1 MKDKIDKLQSLL
13 ISKSKNYLAN
23 CKKKEI
29 NIFASPLCDLNSWSN
44 GLGYEKLLLL
54 KNNKNFSLNFL
65 WQLII
70 EIINIGRFN
79 FKVYEPLNNF
89 MEKKRINLVYSYC
102 WKESFDKN
110 SIFYDKYLKLNSKN
124 LNYYFLLISIDG
136 YLPKKINN
144 FTILKR
150 KKIIFSPL
158 LFIKYFK
165 KKLFE
170 KNFFHQFN
178 STNFFCEFLSDF
190 IIKNFTNKRLSII
203 VPYENRPH
211 QNVVLSSI
219 KSINKNN
226 KTICYL
232 HNMSWPFQIDMIY
245 KKNDI
250 NTLLISSHV
259 QKNELIKNYLWPK
272 KKIREIP

>member
-165 KKLFE
+165 KSYLKKIF
-170 KNFFHQFN
+170 
-178 STNFFCEFLSDF
+178 STNLTQLIFFA
-190 IIKNFTNKRLSII
+190 NF
-203 VPYENRPH
+203 Y
-211 QNVVLSSI
+211 
-219 KSINKNN
+219 
-226 KTICYL
+226 
-232 HNMSWPFQIDMIY
+232 QIS
-245 KKNDI
+245 
-250 NTLLISSHV
+250 L
-259 QKNELIKNYLWPK
+259 
-272 KKIREIP
+272 